1 MINPASERAIAMR
14 SKDGFIVDESIEM
27 IIDIVADH
35 DLFALG
41 ADLGC
46 ERIVWEEMLK
56 TPSTIIPVFGI
67 GAHTTSSILA

>member
-1 MINPASERAIAMR
+1 MIDSTAERAIAMR

-27 IIDIVADH
+27 IVDIVADH

-46 ERIVWEEMLK
+46 ERIVWEKMLK
-56 TPSTIIPVFGI
+56 TPSTIIPVFGV
-67 GAHTTSSILA
+67 GAHTTSSVLT